1 MNYSKT
7 KRKQIDRSAV
17 VRSLRDLELLFGRKT
32 PDRNGSTAGKSG
44 AGVAGNLIK
53 GVAK

>member
-1 MNYSKT
+1 MKTT
-7 KRKQIDRSAV
+7 KRKIDRSAV
-17 VRSLRDLELLFGRKT
+17 AKSLRELEQLFGKKP
-32 PDRNGSTAGKSG
+32 PDKNGSTAGKSG